1 MPSHTVRFKHWVGVG
16 VLINTIKMEKG
27 LNYVGTCMMCGSDI
41 EDEAVTAYVCVGC
54 EDTIAEESE

>member
-1 MPSHTVRFKHWVGVG
+1 
-16 VLINTIKMEKG
+16 
-27 LNYVGTCMMCGSDI
+27 MMCGSDI